1 MFRALIFGL
10 VLLLSSCGQEP
21 GATYE
26 NFELATHDE
35 SGERSCSVIGGTSHL
50 TCRYLLEEI
59 PDITQEPAGVRTVG
73 YLVREAGGLRLAQ
86 RPDGTGIS
94 IRISEVRPG
103 VIEWL
108 PDALIE
114 QKHPAV
120 ARGLYHPRTG
130 GIELISIGGL
140 NVPGHRELQI
150 PPPEER

>member
-35 SGERSCSVIGGTSHL
+35 SGERSCSVLGGTSHL

-73 YLVREAGGLRLAQ
+73 YLVREAGALRLAQ
-86 RPDGTGIS
+86 RPDGTGVS
-94 IRISEVRPG
+94 IPVSEIRPN
-103 VIEWL
+103 VIAWL
-108 PDALIE
+108 PDALIK
-114 QKHPAV
+114 QRHPAV
-120 ARGLYHPRTG
+120 VLGLYHPDAG
-130 GIELISIGGL
+130 SIEIISVGGL
-140 NVPGHRELQI
+140 NLPDRPELEI